1 MRTHPLKDEDI
12 VPGEW
17 THRQLQCDEHGDTRH
32 AACETGVP
40 GVRVFECVQCMRDE
54 QICKL
59 PCLPE
64 PLPPFVPDEKPT
76 NPKDACAIDR
86 APLGIVPLPALVEES
101 LALFEG
107 LLKYGAHNYT
117 IKGVRASVYVFA
129 CGRHLL
135 KYYFG
140 QNRDTTTGV
149 HHLGNARACLAVLLD
164 AEHRGKLEDDR
175 PPALPEVDALFEH
188 AATVMR
194 GLIALYGGRNPR
206 HYTIADT
213 EPKG

>member
-1 MRTHPLKDEDI
+1 MRTYPLKNKDV

-17 THRQLQCDEHGDTRH
+17 LHSHGRCHQHGDDATLARPLGQGG
-32 AACETGVP
+32 EFIGPMV
-40 GVRVFECVQCMRDE
+40 CVQCMRDE
-54 QICKL
+54 QEAML
-59 PCLPE
+59 ADYRGE
-64 PLPPFVPDEKPT
+64 RPPADEKPT

-86 APLGIVPLPALVEES
+86 PPLGIVPLPALVEES

-175 PPALPEVDALFEH
+175 PPALPDVDALFEH

-194 GLIALYGGRNPR
+194 GLIELYGGRNPR